1 VSGTKE
7 HAARGTEGAVIA
19 AVALGTV
26 LAPLNSTM
34 IAVALPQIADD
45 FHVSVGTVSWLVT
58 GYLIALAIGQP
69 LAGRIGDAVGRRRP
83 MMFGLAGFGLASI
96 GAAVAPSLAL
106 LIAFRI
112 AQAVTGAVVF
122 PNGAAVLRTVLPAP
136 RRGRGF
142 GILGAVLGAAAAIGP
157 LVGGLVVSIGDWR
170 AIFLVNIP
178 LVAGALWLTWR
189 HVPSVPCPRSPSA
202 GFLGL
207 SVFRRARFRAAA
219 AGVALS
225 NLAFYTTLIAT
236 PVLLADVRGWSSADV
251 GLALAALSL
260 PAALVAPIG
269 GRMSDRWGRRLPA
282 VAGNSLLVVAAA
294 PLALDPQLA
303 SGFLIGLLVVMGCG
317 VGLGMAS
324 LQTAA
329 VEAVP
334 AADAGSAAGMFSTS
348 RYLGSIAGTLVLA
361 AILEPEADAFRG
373 VFVMV
378 LAAAIASVVAV
389 LGLPGRRRPVADERE
404 LVALT
409 PNAP

>member
-1 VSGTKE
+1 
-7 HAARGTEGAVIA
+7 
-19 AVALGTV
+19 
-26 LAPLNSTM
+26 
-34 IAVALPQIADD
+34 
-45 FHVSVGTVSWLVT
+45 
-58 GYLIALAIGQP
+58 
-69 LAGRIGDAVGRRRP
+69 
-83 MMFGLAGFGLASI
+83 
-96 GAAVAPSLAL
+96 
-106 LIAFRI
+106 
-112 AQAVTGAVVF
+112 
-122 PNGAAVLRTVLPAP
+122 
-136 RRGRGF
+136 
-142 GILGAVLGAAAAIGP
+142 
-157 LVGGLVVSIGDWR
+157 
-170 AIFLVNIP
+170 
-178 LVAGALWLTWR
+178 
-189 HVPSVPCPRSPSA
+189 
-202 GFLGL
+202 
-207 SVFRRARFRAAA
+207 
-219 AGVALS
+219 VALS